1 MLIYHTARRT
11 IACLM
16 LFLVTMSLSAAPA
29 AGGFF
34 QVSGG
39 IFRKFGSASS
49 TVLGTYDASA
59 IIANGIGR
67 EVIHDNTDS
76 APYFTYKISS
86 AAVADIGGL
95 RSHAFGEIDNDE
107 PGVFGAIPF
116 SVFAVSD
123 ASGRYDD
130 VVISGPAGFV
140 TTSINMYL
148 EGSLIVEVPSLTAGS
163 GASAA
168 VSVSTL
174 VNGQSIGTGVLS
186 IYQNALNPPAI
197 GQALGMLTD
206 WRAFGA
212 ITSPSFVVPTNVPF
226 TVYVGLQTSIGGVG
240 FGGDAFKTTAN
251 SGFLGTLTF
260 ATDGPVFSLPDGYT
274 VNSVDAGIIDNTFAV
289 PEPST
294 LALANIGILA
304 ALAYA
309 ARRRLNDTR
318 MPVASVVAPPRR

>member
-1 MLIYHTARRT
+1 MLICHTARRT

-16 LFLVTMSLSAAPA
+16 LFLVTLSLITSPA
-29 AGGFF
+29 AASLFR
-34 QVSGG
+34 VVGG
-39 IFRKFGSASS
+39 ISNKYGSAPR
-49 TVLGTYDASA
+49 TVLGSYDASA

-67 EVIHDNTDS
+67 EVIYDYTDS
-76 APYFTYKISS
+76 APAFTYNIKS

-95 RSHAFGEIDNDE
+95 RSHTFGEIDNDV
-107 PGVFGAIPF
+107 PGVFGATDF
-116 SVFAVSD
+116 SVLATSS

-130 VVISGPAGFV
+130 VIISGPAGFV

-148 EGSLIVEVPSLTAGS
+148 EGSLIVQVPSLTAGS
-163 GASAA
+163 GASA
-168 VSVSTL
+168 SVQVWML
-174 VNGQSIGTGVLS
+174 VNGQFVGDGLLQ

-212 ITSPSFVVPTNVPF
+212 ISSASFVVPTNVPF
-226 TVYVGLQTSIGGVG
+226 TVYVDLQTSIGALGY
-240 FGGDAFKTTAN
+240 GGDRFKTTAN
-251 SGFLGTLTF
+251 SGFLGTLKF

-294 LALANIGILA
+294 MALACCAPLMIGIVWL
-304 ALAYA
+304 
-309 ARRRLNDTR
+309 RRRSR
-318 MPVASVVAPPRR
+318 SHRS